1 MWKQISGYEGY
12 YEVSDD
18 GMVRSIDRYITD
30 STGKTRLLTGKPM
43 KQTEASVGDRD
54 TDGYFVVNLHKS
66 HKSFVVPVHRLV
78 AEAFIDNPNNY
89 PTVNHKDGNK
99 HNNAVDN
106 LEWASYS
113 MNNIHALNHGLRDPR
128 GCVIVQKD
136 TDGNVV
142 GVYKSVCEASRC
154 TGIGRSIISH
164 CANGR
169 VNTAGG
175 FLWEKV
181 EKCNDYLE
189 YESTLEDE
197 LPMEV
202 QEP

>member
-1 MWKQISGYEGY
+1 
-12 YEVSDD
+12 
-18 GMVRSIDRYITD
+18 
-30 STGKTRLLTGKPM
+30 
-43 KQTEASVGDRD
+43 
-54 TDGYFVVNLHKS
+54 
-66 HKSFVVPVHRLV
+66 
-78 AEAFIDNPNNY
+78 
-89 PTVNHKDGNK
+89 
-99 HNNAVDN
+99 
-106 LEWASYS
+106 

-142 GVYKSVCEASRC
+142 SVYKSVCEASRC

-175 FLWEKV
+175 FLWEKI
-181 EKCNDYLE
+181 EKCNDYLG
-189 YESTLEDE
+189 YESTSEDE